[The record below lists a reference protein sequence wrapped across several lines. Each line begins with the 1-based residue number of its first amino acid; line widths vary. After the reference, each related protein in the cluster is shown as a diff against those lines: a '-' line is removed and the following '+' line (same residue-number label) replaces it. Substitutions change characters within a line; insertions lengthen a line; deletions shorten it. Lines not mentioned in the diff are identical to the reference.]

1 MEAGLSNLYYPSQE
15 RGFRKTAENWGTQI
29 EAACLNNIIREFWP
43 DIRHKLL
50 RQK

>member
-1 MEAGLSNLYYPSQE
+1 L
-15 RGFRKTAENWGTQI
+15 
-29 EAACLNNIIREFWP
+29 EAASLNNLAREFWP